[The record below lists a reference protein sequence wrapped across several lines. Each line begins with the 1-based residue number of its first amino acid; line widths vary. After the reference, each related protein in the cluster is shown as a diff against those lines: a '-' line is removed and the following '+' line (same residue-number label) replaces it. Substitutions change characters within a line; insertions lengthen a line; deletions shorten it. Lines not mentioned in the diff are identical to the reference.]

1 MRPLTIGAVVR
12 SLAEDFPDVTIS
24 KVRFLEAE
32 GLVTPERTGS
42 GYRRY
47 SAEDVERIR
56 YVLRAQRDLFWP
68 LKVIREALEAIDRG
82 LEPTGP
88 DQRPEVPDPGPDPDV
103 PSRPDAGPL
112 LAGRAVR
119 LTAPELAGASG
130 LTADALG
137 ELLDHGLLRPGPDGL
152 HDEEDLRAARAA
164 AGLARYGLEARHL
177 RAFRAAAD
185 REVGLVEQATGA
197 LRGPDARRA
206 TDEVTHLVL
215 ALHAALVRG
224 GLGTGG

>member
-1 MRPLTIGAVVR
+1 MRPLSIGAVVR

-32 GLVTPERTGS
+32 GLVTPERSAS

-47 SAEDVERIR
+47 APADVERIR

-103 PSRPDAGPL
+103 PDAGVL
-112 LAGRAVR
+112 LSGRAVR
-119 LTAPELAGASG
+119 LTGAELAGASG
-130 LTADALG
+130 LTGAALA
-137 ELLDHGLLRPGPDGL
+137 ELVDHGLLRPGPDGL
-152 HDEEDLRAARAA
+152 HGEDDLRAARAA
-164 AGLARYGLEARHL
+164 AGLSRYGLEARHL
-177 RAFRAAAD
+177 RVFRAAAD

-224 GLGTGG
+224 GLGVED